1 MITIL
6 GIKAI
11 IEDIKDNNSSLIDI
25 LLFIFFL
32 PIFIG
37 LDMIFAIP
45 IISIWKLFIELFI

>member
-6 GIKAI
+6 EIKAI

-25 LLFIFFL
+25 LLFIIFL
-32 PIFIG
+32 PISIG

>member
-11 IEDIKDNNSSLIDI
+11 IEDIKDNNSNLIDI
-25 LLFIFFL
+25 LLFIIFL
-32 PIFIG
+32 PIIIG

>member
-1 MITIL
+1 MITII

-11 IEDIKDNNSSLIDI
+11 IEDIKDNNCDLIDI
-25 LLFIFFL
+25 LLFIIYL